1 MQRHHLLLSTPVSR
15 EANIVTRIST
25 FCVVISAFAVLV
37 LSANAASAATI
48 TVHPVTPKPIIKTPK
63 AGSHKTIL
71 VGPSHPLTTP
81 IDSATGGATG
91 NSAGGSKGSSK
102 GGSKGGSKGSTDVV
116 GYRNGG
122 DPVLLK
128 RLPGH

>member
-1 MQRHHLLLSTPVSR
+1 M
-15 EANIVTRIST
+15 TRIST
-25 FCVVISAFAVLV
+25 LCV
-37 LSANAASAATI
+37 LSSTLAMLGLATNGASAVEVK
-48 TVHPVTPKPIIKTPK
+48 VHTPQISVTPKPIINTPE

-71 VGPSHPLTTP
+71 VGPNHLLTTP
-81 IDSATGGATG
+81 LDSATGGATG

-102 GGSKGGSKGSTDVV
+102 GGSKGSTEVV